1 MLKKYLLICFVCFNI
16 MFAKSENIGIN
27 DSLPILKV
35 ENNELL
41 NIIDSLLEHEKSMEY
56 YDSNLVFYIDI
67 LNRNGI
73 TLVSIGSYH
82 IVTKI
87 GTEIGCFTFKNNFFI
102 VTSNI
107 ETNLFERTKD
117 KIKFDFYQPQEEIYD
132 SSGYVI
138 IDIYEDDRYTQW
150 NYILLNGNFIKIQ

>member
-1 MLKKYLLICFVCFNI
+1 MV
-16 MFAKSENIGIN
+16 AKSENIGIN

-41 NIIDSLLEHEKSMEY
+41 NIIDSFLEHEKLMEY

-67 LNRNGI
+67 LNRNGF
-73 TLVSIGSYH
+73 TLVSFNSNDKFI
-82 IVTKI
+82 KI
-87 GTEIGCFTFKNNFFI
+87 GNEIGCFMFKDHFFI
-102 VTSNI
+102 VSSNI

-150 NYILLNGNFIKIQ
+150 NYLLLNGNFIKIQ

>member
-1 MLKKYLLICFVCFNI
+1 MFKKYLIICFVCFNI
-16 MFAKSENIGIN
+16 MVAKSENIVIN
-27 DSLPILKV
+27 DSLPILKL

-41 NIIDSLLEHEKSMEY
+41 NIIDSFLEHEKLMEY
-56 YDSNLVFYIDI
+56 YDSNLVFHINI

-73 TLVSIGSYH
+73 TLVSISSTD
-82 IVTKI
+82 IFIKI

-102 VTSNI
+102 VTSNH

-138 IDIYEDDRYTQW
+138 IEIYEDDSHTQW

>member
-1 MLKKYLLICFVCFNI
+1 MLKEYLLICFVCFNI
-16 MFAKSENIGIN
+16 MVAKSENIGIN

-41 NIIDSLLEHEKSMEY
+41 NIIDSFLEHEKLMEY

-67 LNRNGI
+67 LNRNGF
-73 TLVSIGSYH
+73 TLVSFNSNDKFI
-82 IVTKI
+82 KI
-87 GTEIGCFTFKNNFFI
+87 GNEIGCFMFKDHFFI
-102 VTSNI
+102 VSSNI

-150 NYILLNGNFIKIQ
+150 NYLLLNGNFIKIQ